1 MQHLSVL
8 GLNYGQLSKFEDN
21 VNFQLRD
28 MNAIRIGLSKY
39 FKGNDLKLQTAFSS
53 ITDNSGLEV
62 VTMLRGELLL
72 QLIF

>member
-53 ITDNSGLEV
+53 ITDNSGIEV

>member
-1 MQHLSVL
+1 LQHLSVL

>member
-1 MQHLSVL
+1 LQHLSVL

-21 VNFQLRD
+21 VNSQLRD